1 MISTDFENFR
11 TELKTVY
18 QARKAILDVVEEY
31 LDLIGNSEE
40 LAKIDLLKEVAF
52 SALSSDLIN
61 DAGFITQADVPTHT
75 SELVNDSG
83 FITQAQVPVYTA
95 GEGIEI
101 SNNEIGLENLAVVN
115 GKLCIK
121 YEV

>member
-40 LAKIDLLKEVAF
+40 LAKIDLLKPVAF

-61 DAGFITQADVPTHT
+61 DAGFITQA
-75 SELVNDSG
+75 
-83 FITQAQVPVYTA
+83 QVPVYTA

-101 SNNEIGLENLAVVN
+101 KGGQIGLENLAVVN

>member
-40 LAKIDLLKEVAF
+40 FEKLALLDDLKRVAF
-52 SALSSDLIN
+52 TGLSSDLTN
-61 DAGFITQADVPTHT
+61 DA
-75 SELVNDSG
+75 G

-101 SNNEIGLENLAVVN
+101 NNNQIGLENLAVVN